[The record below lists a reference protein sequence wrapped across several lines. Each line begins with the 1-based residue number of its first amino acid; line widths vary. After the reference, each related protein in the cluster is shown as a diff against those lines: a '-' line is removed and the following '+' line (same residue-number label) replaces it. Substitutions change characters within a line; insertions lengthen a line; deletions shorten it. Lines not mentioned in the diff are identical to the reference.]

1 MINSNSKIHIIK
13 EKKKDDIIENFNV
26 GSIHGSYGSDERNPW
41 PKPEKSSITSQY
53 RCSKRN
59 RDEKN
64 PAANWKD
71 DADVSGK
78 IGRERKKKSYLIG
91 PTEDQNHASYSVYNP
106 IWLILPVINLLIEI
120 LFDIFSI
127 FTWFFNLI
135 FMETYNMIVPDIMKS
150 FLMGTGIT
158 SSRKYCMGLSLFR
171 YFIIILCPPAGVF
184 MAYGFSGWL
193 QILICCIGSL
203 IYYFPGLVYALILVN
218 RSEVADYMKKSQ
230 STDSDCSD
238 SGLLGGIFIGD
249 QDNAPQCAATLGE
262 ECTPNGANLVGGNPR
277 KKDCC
282 ANPVLGSDGTY
293 TIDGKPAQDHESKI
307 INSAAQGAVICRN
320 DYKKIKMKKGMCVWK
335 ATGKP

>member
-1 MINSNSKIHIIK
+1 MINSNSKKIHIIK
-13 EKKKDDIIENFNV
+13 EKKKNDIIEKFDV
-26 GSIHGSYGSDERNPW
+26 GSIHSSYGSDERNPW
-41 PKPEKSSITSQY
+41 PEPEKSSITSQY

-59 RDEKN
+59 RDERN
-64 PAANWKD
+64 PLEVSKENSD
-71 DADVSGK
+71 ISGK
-78 IGRERKKKSYLIG
+78 IGGKRKKKSYLIG
-91 PTEDQNHASYSVYNP
+91 PTEDQNHSSYSNFNP
-106 IWLILPVINLLIEI
+106 IWLILPIINLLIEI
-120 LFDIFSI
+120 LFDLFGI
-127 FTWFFNLI
+127 FTWFINLI
-135 FMETYNMIVPDIMKS
+135 FMETYKMIVPDIMKS
-150 FLMGTGIT
+150 VFMGSGVT
-158 SSRKYCMGLSLFR
+158 SGKKYCIGLSLFR

-230 STDSDCSD
+230 STDCND

-249 QDNAPQCAATLGE
+249 RDNAPQCAATLGE
-262 ECTPNGANLVGGNPR
+262 ECTPDGANLVGGNPR

-293 TIDGKPAQDHESKI
+293 TIAGKDAKDHESRI
-307 INSAAQGAVICRN
+307 IESASQGAIICRN
-320 DYKKIKMKKGMCVWK
+320 DYKKIKSSKGMCVWK